1 MIGDKATDSDGLFA
15 DLLPPVLPLRREQA
29 RLEQRIALLRVI
41 EAIRMHAAEHHGQLP
56 ATLADIAVPL
66 PDDPFTG
73 KPFGYELDGATAKL
87 RSAQISSGP
96 MQTEA
101 VEIAVTLGK

>member
-1 MIGDKATDSDGLFA
+1 
-15 DLLPPVLPLRREQA
+15 
-29 RLEQRIALLRVI
+29 
-41 EAIRMHAAEHHGQLP
+41 MHAAEHHGQLP